1 MAFTTPAGVATG
13 TMNLPRGL
21 SLNMDRPWS
30 QQTQH
35 TLSPFHQVRPSGV
48 VPSDWY
54 PKEACVKPNYD
65 AQAAG
70 MCSYIDNTM
79 RISPLKPFWGQTR
92 ALSRHESAS
101 PFRVL
106 PEQTLAAIRYPQ
118 HVPSLESSEEMPS
131 VLKKYSPAV
140 PVFEHKYDPA
150 RLSSGF
156 ISSPVALSPASRL
169 MASTSSPA
177 LSTHTPSPNAH
188 AGSSMLKFS
197 YDQTAGLA
205 HIPVARRTLA
215 L

>member
-140 PVFEHKYDPA
+140 PVFERESASLNISLFA
-150 RLSSGF
+150 RLLTQRARSS
-156 ISSPVALSPASRL
+156 LL
-169 MASTSSPA
+169 QTSM
-177 LSTHTPSPNAH
+177 T
-188 AGSSMLKFS
+188 
-197 YDQTAGLA
+197 
-205 HIPVARRTLA
+205 RRA
-215 L
+215 